1 MAFVGL
7 YGQPGRPNPDDQ
19 PGEGCTMP
27 FKIKTLNNISQQGLK
42 LFGDNYAVAG
52 DAASPDAVLV
62 RSAIVDTD
70 DIPSMVAIAR
80 AGAGVNNITIDKAT
94 DKGVCVFNT
103 PGANANAVAELV
115 FIMLGIA
122 ARKIHKSLEF
132 SQTMAAEADDK
143 TINEKVE
150 KGKANFSGFELQGK
164 TLGVIGLGKI
174 GVLVSN
180 AGLQHGMNVIGYDP
194 FPTVANVHLL
204 NPRVEITPKLDEIIA
219 KSDIITVHVPLS
231 DKTRGLIGE
240 AQLKKAKQGVILMNY
255 ARKGIY
261 DDAAVIAAL
270 DSGKVSHYINDF
282 PSKALLGRPNVICT
296 PHLGASTAES
306 EENCAVMAVNQL
318 RNYLEYGIV
327 ANSVNFPII
336 EAYPEEHTRTRVV
349 VINKDVPNM
358 IAQITQV
365 IGNAGLNIVSF
376 TNASN
381 GKVGYNII
389 DLDKELPEPLV
400 ENIKAIGN
408 VVRVRVL
415 RFPLK

>member
-1 MAFVGL
+1 MAF
-7 YGQPGRPNPDDQ
+7 
-19 PGEGCTMP
+19 
-27 FKIKTLNNISQQGLK
+27 KIRTLNNISSQGLK
-42 LFGDNYAVAG
+42 LFGDNYVVTS
-52 DAASPDAVLV
+52 DTASPDAVLV

-70 DIPSMVAIAR
+70 EIPSMLAIAR
-80 AGAGVNNITIDKAT
+80 AGAGVNNISIDKAT
-94 DKGVCVFNT
+94 EKGVCVFNT

-132 SQTMAAEADDK
+132 SQALASEPDDK
-143 TINEKVE
+143 AISEKVE
-150 KGKANFSGFELQGK
+150 KGKSNYTGFELAGK
-164 TLGVIGLGKI
+164 TLAVVGLGKI
-174 GVLVSN
+174 GVLVAN
-180 AGLQHGMNVIGYDP
+180 AGIEHGMNVIGYDP
-194 FPTVANVHLL
+194 FPTIANVHLL
-204 NPRVEITPKLDEIIA
+204 NPKVEIAHKLDDILGQ
-219 KSDIITVHVPLS
+219 SDVISVHVPLS
-231 DKTRGLIGE
+231 DKTRHLIGE
-240 AQLKKAKQGVILMNY
+240 AQLKRVKSGLILMNY

-270 DSGKVSHYINDF
+270 EAGKVSAYINDF
-282 PSKALLGRPNVICT
+282 PCKALLGRPNVICT

-306 EENCAVMAVNQL
+306 EENCAVMAVRQL

-336 EAYPEEHTRTRVV
+336 EVYPEASTRTRLV

-381 GKVGYNII
+381 GKIGYNII
-389 DLDKELPEPLV
+389 DLEKELPEPLV
-400 ENIKAIGN
+400 ATIQKIGN

-415 RFPLK
+415 RFPQR

>member
-1 MAFVGL
+1 
-7 YGQPGRPNPDDQ
+7 
-19 PGEGCTMP
+19 MP
-27 FKIKTLNNISQQGLK
+27 FKIKTLNNISPQGLK

-52 DAASPDAVLV
+52 DSADPDAVLV

-70 DIPSMVAIAR
+70 GIPSMLAIAR

-94 DKGVCVFNT
+94 EKGVCVFNT

-132 SQTMAAEADDK
+132 SQSLASEADDK
-143 TINEKVE
+143 AISEKVE
-150 KGKANFSGFELQGK
+150 KGKSNYTGFELAGK
-164 TLGVIGLGKI
+164 NLAVVGLGKI
-174 GVLVSN
+174 GVLVAN
-180 AGLQHGMNVIGYDP
+180 AGVEHGMNVTGYDP
-194 FPTVANVHLL
+194 FPTIANVHLL
-204 NPRVEITPKLDEIIA
+204 NPKVEIAHKLDDILSH
-219 KSDIITVHVPLS
+219 SDVISVHVPLS
-231 DKTRGLIGE
+231 DKTRHLIGE
-240 AQLKKAKQGVILMNY
+240 AQLKKAKKGLILMNY

-261 DDAAVIAAL
+261 DDAAVISAL
-270 DSGKVSHYINDF
+270 ESGTVSVYINDF
-282 PSKALLGRPNVICT
+282 PTKALLGRPNAICT

-306 EENCAVMAVNQL
+306 EENCAVMAVKQL
-318 RNYLEYGIV
+318 RNYLEYGVV

-336 EAYPEEHTRTRVV
+336 EVYPEASTRTRMV

-365 IGNAGLNIVSF
+365 IGNAGLNIGSF

-381 GKVGYNII
+381 GKIGYNII
-389 DLDKELPEPLV
+389 DLDKDVPDPLV
-400 ENIKAIGN
+400 ETIKKIGN

-415 RFPLK
+415 RFPQK

>member
-1 MAFVGL
+1 
-7 YGQPGRPNPDDQ
+7 
-19 PGEGCTMP
+19 MP

-42 LFGDNYAVAG
+42 LFGENYQISG
-52 DAASPDAVLV
+52 DTASPDGVLV

-70 DIPSMVAIAR
+70 EIPSMLAIAR
-80 AGAGVNNITIDKAT
+80 AGAGVNNISIDKAT
-94 DKGVCVFNT
+94 EKGVCVFNT

-132 SQTMAAEADDK
+132 SQSLASETDDK
-143 TINEKVE
+143 VLNEKVE
-150 KGKANFSGFELQGK
+150 KGKAQFSGFELQGK
-164 TLGVIGLGKI
+164 TMGVVGLGKI
-174 GVLVSN
+174 GVLVAN
-180 AGLQHGMNVIGYDP
+180 AGLQHGMTVIAYDP
-194 FPTVANVHLL
+194 FPTVANIHLL
-204 NPRVEITPKLDEIIA
+204 NPRVEIAYKLDDVVA
-219 KSDIITVHVPLS
+219 AADIITVHVPLS
-231 DKTRGLIGE
+231 DKTRNLIGE
-240 AQLKKAKQGVILMNY
+240 AQLKKAKPGVILMNY

-261 DDAAVIAAL
+261 DDAAVIPAL
-270 DSGKVSHYINDF
+270 DSGKVSFYINDF
-282 PSKALLGRPNVICT
+282 PSKSLLGRPNVLCT

-306 EENCAVMAVNQL
+306 EENCAVMAVKQM

-336 EAYPEEHTRTRVV
+336 EAYPEESIRTRVV

-365 IGNAGLNIVSF
+365 IGKAGLNIASF

-381 GKVGYNII
+381 GKIGYNII
-389 DLDKELPEPLV
+389 DLEKEVPDALV
-400 ENIKAIGN
+400 ESIKGIGN

-415 RFPLK
+415 RFPHK

>member
-1 MAFVGL
+1 
-7 YGQPGRPNPDDQ
+7 
-19 PGEGCTMP
+19 MP

-42 LFGDNYAVAG
+42 LFGDNYQVSGEAS
-52 DAASPDAVLV
+52 SPDAVLV

-70 DIPSMVAIAR
+70 EIPSMLAIAR
-80 AGAGVNNITIDKAT
+80 AGAGVNNISIDKAT
-94 DKGVCVFNT
+94 EKGVCVFNT

-132 SQTMAAEADDK
+132 SQSLSSEADDK
-143 TINEKVE
+143 AINEKVE
-150 KGKANFSGFELQGK
+150 KMKSQFSGFELQGK

-174 GVLVSN
+174 GVLAAN

-194 FPTVANVHLL
+194 FPTVTNVHQL
-204 NPRVEITPKLDEIIA
+204 NSRVELSHKLDEVIRAADVI
-219 KSDIITVHVPLS
+219 SVHVPLS
-231 DKTRGLIGE
+231 EHTKNLIS
-240 AQLKKAKQGVILMNY
+240 AKQLKKAKQGVILLNY

-261 DDAAVIAAL
+261 DDAAVAAAL
-270 DSGKVSHYINDF
+270 DAGKVSFYINDF
-282 PSKALLGRPNVICT
+282 PSKAFLGRPNVICT

-306 EENCAVMAVNQL
+306 EENCAVMAVKQL

-327 ANSVNFPII
+327 ANSVNFPVI
-336 EAYPEEHTRTRVV
+336 EAYPEESTRTRVV

-365 IGNAGLNIVSF
+365 IGKAGLNIASF

-381 GKVGYNII
+381 GKIGYNII
-389 DLDKELPEPLV
+389 DLDKDVPDATV
-400 ENIKAIGN
+400 DAIKAIDK

-415 RFPLK
+415 RFASK

>member
-1 MAFVGL
+1 
-7 YGQPGRPNPDDQ
+7 
-19 PGEGCTMP
+19 MP

-42 LFGDNYAVAG
+42 LFGDNYQVSSDVSA
-52 DAASPDAVLV
+52 PDAVLV

-70 DIPSMVAIAR
+70 EIPSMLAIAR
-80 AGAGVNNITIDKAT
+80 AGAGVNNISIDKAT
-94 DKGVCVFNT
+94 EKGVCVFNT

-122 ARKIHKSLEF
+122 ARKIDKSLEF
-132 SQTMAAEADDK
+132 SQSMAKEADDK
-143 TINEKVE
+143 VINEKVE
-150 KGKANFSGFELQGK
+150 KGKSQFSGFELQGK

-174 GVLVSN
+174 GVLAAN
-180 AGLQHGMNVIGYDP
+180 AGLQHGMTVIGYDP

-219 KSDIITVHVPLS
+219 KADVITVHVPLS
-231 DKTRGLIGE
+231 DKTRNLIGE

-261 DDAAVIAAL
+261 DDAAVIAAM
-270 DSGKVSHYINDF
+270 DAGKVSFYINDF
-282 PSKALLGRPNVICT
+282 PCKALLGRPNVICT

-318 RNYLEYGIV
+318 RNYMEYGIV

-336 EAYPEEHTRTRVV
+336 ESYPEEHIRTRVV

-365 IGNAGLNIVSF
+365 IGKAGLNIASF

-381 GKVGYNII
+381 GKIGYNII
-389 DLDKELPEPLV
+389 DLDKDVQDALV
-400 ENIKAIGN
+400 ESIKAIDK

-415 RFPLK
+415 RFPQK

>member
-1 MAFVGL
+1 
-7 YGQPGRPNPDDQ
+7 
-19 PGEGCTMP
+19 MP

-52 DAASPDAVLV
+52 DMSSPDAVLV

-70 DIPSMVAIAR
+70 EIPSMLAIAR
-80 AGAGVNNITIDKAT
+80 AGAGVNNISIDKAT
-94 DKGVCVFNT
+94 EKGVCVFNT

-132 SQTMAAEADDK
+132 SQALSGEADDK
-143 TINEKVE
+143 AISEKVE

-164 TLGVIGLGKI
+164 TLAVIGLGKI

-180 AGLQHGMNVIGYDP
+180 AGLQHGMKVIGYDP

-204 NPRVEITPKLDEIIA
+204 NPRVDIAHKLDDVISQADVI
-219 KSDIITVHVPLS
+219 SVHVPLS
-231 DKTRGLIGE
+231 DKTRHLISE
-240 AQLKKAKQGVILMNY
+240 AQLKQAKNGVILMNY

-261 DDAAVIAAL
+261 DDAAVVAAL

-318 RNYLEYGIV
+318 RNYLEFGIV

-336 EAYPEEHTRTRVV
+336 EVYPEDSTRTRVV

-365 IGNAGLNIVSF
+365 IGKAGLNIVSF

-381 GKVGYNII
+381 GKIGYNII
-389 DLDKELPEPLV
+389 DLDKDLPEPLV
-400 ENIKAIGN
+400 ETIKGIDN
-408 VVRVRVL
+408 VVKVRVL
-415 RFPLK
+415 RFPRK

>member
-1 MAFVGL
+1 
-7 YGQPGRPNPDDQ
+7 
-19 PGEGCTMP
+19 MP

-42 LFGDNYAVAG
+42 LFGDNYQVSG
-52 DAASPDAVLV
+52 DVSGPDAVLV

-70 DIPSMVAIAR
+70 EIPSMQAIAR
-80 AGAGVNNITIDKAT
+80 AGAGVNNISIDKAT
-94 DKGVCVFNT
+94 EKGVCVFNT

-122 ARKIHKSLEF
+122 ARKIDKSLEF
-132 SQTMAAEADDK
+132 SQSMAKEADDK
-143 TINEKVE
+143 VINEKVE
-150 KGKANFSGFELQGK
+150 KGKSQFSGFELQGK

-174 GVLVSN
+174 GVLAAN
-180 AGLQHGMNVIGYDP
+180 AGLQHGMTVIGYDP

-219 KSDIITVHVPLS
+219 KADVITVHVPLS
-231 DKTRGLIGE
+231 DKTRNLIGE

-261 DDAAVIAAL
+261 DDAAVIAAM
-270 DSGKVSHYINDF
+270 DAGKVSFYINDF

-318 RNYLEYGIV
+318 KNYMEYGII

-336 EAYPEEHTRTRVV
+336 ESYPEEHTRTRVV

-365 IGNAGLNIVSF
+365 IGKAGLNIVSF

-381 GKVGYNII
+381 GKIGYNII
-389 DLDKELPEPLV
+389 DLDKDVPDALV
-400 ENIKAIGN
+400 ESIQGVDKVI
-408 VVRVRVL
+408 RVRVL
-415 RFPLK
+415 RFPQK

>member
-1 MAFVGL
+1 
-7 YGQPGRPNPDDQ
+7 
-19 PGEGCTMP
+19 MP

-42 LFGDNYAVAG
+42 LFGDNYQVSG
-52 DAASPDAVLV
+52 ETASPDAVLV

-70 DIPSMVAIAR
+70 EIPSMLAIAR
-80 AGAGVNNITIDKAT
+80 AGAGVNNISIDKAT
-94 DKGVCVFNT
+94 EKGVCVFNT

-132 SQTMAAEADDK
+132 SQSLASEADDK
-143 TINEKVE
+143 AINEKAE
-150 KGKANFSGFELQGK
+150 KLKSQFSGFELQGK
-164 TLGVIGLGKI
+164 TLGVVGLGKI
-174 GVLVSN
+174 GVLAAN
-180 AGLQHGMNVIGYDP
+180 AGLQHGMTVIGYDP

-204 NPRVEITPKLDEIIA
+204 NPQVEIAHKLDDVIA
-219 KSDIITVHVPLS
+219 AADVITVHVPLS
-231 DKTRGLIGE
+231 DKTRNLIGE

-270 DSGKVSHYINDF
+270 DSGKVSFYINDF
-282 PSKALLGRPNVICT
+282 PSKALLGRPNVLCT

-306 EENCAVMAVNQL
+306 EENCAVMAVKQL

-327 ANSVNFPII
+327 VNSVNFPVI
-336 EAYPEEHTRTRVV
+336 EAYPEQSTRTRVV

-365 IGNAGLNIVSF
+365 IGKAGLNIASF

-381 GKVGYNII
+381 GKIGYNII
-389 DLDKELPEPLV
+389 DLDKDVPDALV
-400 ENIKAIGN
+400 DSIKAIDK

-415 RFPLK
+415 RFASK